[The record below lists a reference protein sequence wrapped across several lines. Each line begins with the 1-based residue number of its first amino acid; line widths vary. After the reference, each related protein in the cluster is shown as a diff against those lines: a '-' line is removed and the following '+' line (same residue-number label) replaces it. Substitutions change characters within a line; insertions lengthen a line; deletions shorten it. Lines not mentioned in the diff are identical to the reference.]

1 MVELPLEGPLI
12 PLVWHLDLRMALYLR
27 RRLLLDKA
35 WYLIG
40 HILSLN
46 IFISVEDHFKFQISL
61 GCNHLRLLWYSG
73 ERLLREHGHSRW
85 QVWHLILN
93 KVYRWIFI
101 SLLRTRLWFQ
111 MFQIVYAIAS
121 AAEDGLK
128 WLLKLDL
135 EMLGKEEH
143 NEEEYQDQC
152 SGHYWYDYCHYV
164 DCERWWGVRL
174 PVLQVVVVFDIQI
187 HLILGVVHSISPAH
201 RGRADPSA
209 GASWSRGTA
218 TRWCSATPSS
228 GYWIN
233 YT

>member
-1 MVELPLEGPLI
+1 MVELPLAGPLI

-93 KVYRWIFI
+93 KVYRLIFI

-152 SGHYWYDYCHYV
+152 SGHYWYDYCHYIN
-164 DCERWWGVRL
+164 CEWWWCVGF
-174 PVLQVVVVFDIQI
+174 PVL
-187 HLILGVVHSISPAH
+187 
-201 RGRADPSA
+201 
-209 GASWSRGTA
+209 
-218 TRWCSATPSS
+218 
-228 GYWIN
+228 
-233 YT
+233 